1 MSEVK
6 ILLCDDDP
14 DLLGLLQR
22 RLKKMGIEPDS
33 ASDGRVAKGFVDDNT
48 YDVIVT
54 DIYMPEATGL
64 EVMEY
69 AKQKDPDTQVVIITS
84 SATLDN
90 AIDALNHGAF
100 GYLTKPFD
108 HLIVFDNMVS
118 RALEYRMLVVADK
131 HKAEAQR
138 RRGDMLEDEVAQR
151 VQQLQK
157 TQKGLLD
164 LLGSLPDGILV
175 VEEGGKVV
183 LSSPVGERWLALDQ
197 KTEEQLI
204 HVFVSQI
211 HAEVPEPFADVTID
225 GVDLHLMSADFP
237 NEGDAK
243 RKAVIIREV
252 EEDGAG
258 AGSMVTE
265 TVMGIKKGL
274 ATLYEQGMGT
284 EVVLN
289 GGSCQ

>member
-14 DLLGLLQR
+14 DLLGLLVR

-33 ASDGRVAKGFVDDNT
+33 AGDGRVAKSLVDENT

-64 EVMEY
+64 EVMQY
-69 AKQKDPDTQVVIITS
+69 AKQKDEETQVVIITS

-90 AIDALNHGAF
+90 AIDSLNHGAF

-118 RALEYRMLVVADK
+118 RALEYRILLVADK
-131 HKAEAQR
+131 RKAEAQK

-151 VQQLQK
+151 VRQLQK

-175 VEEGGKVV
+175 VEQGGAKSCLAA
-183 LSSPVGERWLALDQ
+183 LSANAGWPGIRSPKIGRFRPSSTRCMPKCLNP
-197 KTEEQLI
+197 
-204 HVFVSQI
+204 
-211 HAEVPEPFADVTID
+211 VPT
-225 GVDLHLMSADFP
+225 
-237 NEGDAK
+237 
-243 RKAVIIREV
+243 
-252 EEDGAG
+252 
-258 AGSMVTE
+258 
-265 TVMGIKKGL
+265 
-274 ATLYEQGMGT
+274 
-284 EVVLN
+284 
-289 GGSCQ
+289 